1 MVPNSY
7 CGRDRIKAWMVYF
20 IRHSWCFVFEIY
32 LLQYNTTW
40 TFQKIGLFVIR
51 LITSRQLTL
60 PRPQYEIA
68 IWQHLFGTTEIY
80 VIKLILLINHKQF
93 SINLLFV
100 HTKKYGVT
108 TFVNTVM
115 NEANIF
121 WAQHEVNMPAGV
133 AKGKSAWLSYNPIY
147 QTEFESEEGAIFARH
162 NTNKLTFKS
171 ISLHLR
177 VIQQ

>member
-100 HTKKYGVT
+100 QYKEIRSNYLCKYCNEWGRHILSTTWSQYAGRRGEREKRLTRIQSNISNGVRVRRRRN
-108 TFVNTVM
+108 FCSP
-115 NEANIF
+115 
-121 WAQHEVNMPAGV
+121 QY
-133 AKGKSAWLSYNPIY
+133 KLS
-147 QTEFESEEGAIFARH
+147 
-162 NTNKLTFKS
+162 
-171 ISLHLR
+171 
-177 VIQQ
+177 